1 MPRSNFLHGWEKIT
15 PCWHTRHT
23 FFSAGLAFRRGCF
36 MTGVDRRFLFQNALL
51 MNLPNQLTVSRLVLT
66 VVFVA
71 ATAVPWAYGFTV
83 GLVLFSIASITD
95 WLDGKIARERN
106 LVTAFGQL
114 MDPLADKV
122 LMAAA
127 FVTLM
132 GQDLAP
138 QVKLMPG
145 WLLIAILSREFLV
158 TGLRLVA
165 GARGA
170 VLAADRLGK
179 QKTIWQIV
187 TACYLL
193 LYLATREAPAAFAR
207 PLFDHPAAGFSIIH
221 PLLLGLTLVTTVY
234 SGLAYF
240 WKNRQIVLDQM

>member
-1 MPRSNFLHGWEKIT
+1 
-15 PCWHTRHT
+15 
-23 FFSAGLAFRRGCF
+23 
-36 MTGVDRRFLFQNALL
+36 
-51 MNLPNQLTVSRLVLT
+51 MNLPNRLTVSRLVLT

-71 ATAVPWAYGFTV
+71 VTAIPWPYAFTL
-83 GLVLFSIASITD
+83 GLVLFSIASLTD

-132 GQDLAP
+132 DQN
-138 QVKLMPG
+138 LMPG
-145 WLLIAILSREFLV
+145 WLVIAVLAREFMV

-165 GARGA
+165 GTRGA
-170 VLAADRLGK
+170 VLAADKLGK

-193 LYLATREAPAAFAR
+193 VYLASREAPLAFAG
-207 PLFDHPAAGFSIIH
+207 PLFDLPVIGFGTVH
-221 PLLLGLTLVTTVY
+221 RLLLALTLVTTIY

-240 WKNRQIVLDQM
+240 WKNRRLVLEEV

>member
-1 MPRSNFLHGWEKIT
+1 
-15 PCWHTRHT
+15 
-23 FFSAGLAFRRGCF
+23 
-36 MTGVDRRFLFQNALL
+36 

-66 VVFVA
+66 VIFVA
-71 ATAVPWAYGFTV
+71 TTALPWAYAFTV
-83 GLVLFSIASITD
+83 GLFLFSVASITD

-127 FVTLM
+127 FITLM
-132 GQDLAP
+132 END
-138 QVKLMPG
+138 LMPG
-145 WLLIAILSREFLV
+145 WLVIAILAREFLV

-170 VLAADRLGK
+170 VLAADKLGK

-193 LYLATREAPAAFAR
+193 VYLASREEPLAWVR
-207 PLFDHPAAGFSIIH
+207 PLFDWPSLGFLILH
-221 PLLLGLTLVTTVY
+221 PLLLGLTLATTLY
-234 SGLAYF
+234 SGFAYF
-240 WKNRQIVLDQM
+240 WKNRAMVMREM

>member
-1 MPRSNFLHGWEKIT
+1 
-15 PCWHTRHT
+15 
-23 FFSAGLAFRRGCF
+23 
-36 MTGVDRRFLFQNALL
+36 

-71 ATAVPWAYGFTV
+71 VTALPWAYAFTV
-83 GLVLFSIASITD
+83 GLFLFSVASITD

-127 FVTLM
+127 FITLM
-132 GQDLAP
+132 E
-138 QVKLMPG
+138 KNLMPG
-145 WLLIAILSREFLV
+145 WLVIAILAREFLV

-170 VLAADRLGK
+170 VLAADKLGK

-193 LYLATREAPAAFAR
+193 VYLASREEPLAWVR
-207 PLFDHPAAGFSIIH
+207 PLFDWPSLGFQILH
-221 PLLLGLTLVTTVY
+221 PLLLGLTLATTLY
-234 SGLAYF
+234 SGFAYF
-240 WKNRQIVLDQM
+240 WKNRAMVMREM

>member
-1 MPRSNFLHGWEKIT
+1 MRSDALAAWLGALVIDT
-15 PCWHTRHT
+15 P
-23 FFSAGLAFRRGCF
+23 AP
-36 MTGVDRRFLFQNALL
+36 

-66 VVFVA
+66 VIFAGV
-71 ATAVPWAYGFTV
+71 TAFSWKYAFTL
-83 GLVLFSIASITD
+83 GLILFSVASITD

-106 LVTAFGQL
+106 LVTPFGQL

-127 FVTLM
+127 FVTLLER
-132 GQDLAP
+132 G
-138 QVKLMPG
+138 LMPG
-145 WLLIAILSREFLV
+145 WLVTAILAREFLV

-170 VLAADRLGK
+170 VLAADKLGK

-193 LYLATREAPAAFAR
+193 VYLATREEPLAFAR
-207 PLFDHPAAGFSIIH
+207 PLFDHAGFGFAWIH
-221 PLLLGLTLVTTVY
+221 PLLLGLTLVTTLY
-234 SGLAYF
+234 SGIVYF
-240 WKNRQIVLDQM
+240 WRNRQLVLQEM

>member
-1 MPRSNFLHGWEKIT
+1 
-15 PCWHTRHT
+15 
-23 FFSAGLAFRRGCF
+23 
-36 MTGVDRRFLFQNALL
+36 
-51 MNLPNQLTVSRLVLT
+51 MNLPNQLTMSRLVLT

-71 ATAVPWAYGFTV
+71 VTAVPWGYAFTV
-83 GLVLFSIASITD
+83 GLALFSIASITD

-132 GQDLAP
+132 DQR
-138 QVKLMPG
+138 LMPG
-145 WLLIAILSREFLV
+145 WLVIAILAREFLV

-170 VLAADRLGK
+170 VLAADKLGK

-193 LYLATREAPAAFAR
+193 IYLASWEEPLAWVR
-207 PLFDHPAAGFSIIH
+207 PLFDRPALGFPIIH
-221 PLLLGLTLVTTVY
+221 PVLLGLTLATTLY
-234 SGLAYF
+234 SGFTYF
-240 WKNRQIVLDQM
+240 WKNRALVLQEM

>member
-1 MPRSNFLHGWEKIT
+1 
-15 PCWHTRHT
+15 
-23 FFSAGLAFRRGCF
+23 
-36 MTGVDRRFLFQNALL
+36 
-51 MNLPNQLTVSRLVLT
+51 MNLPNQLTMSRLVLT
-66 VVFVA
+66 VMFVA
-71 ATAVPWAYGFTV
+71 VTAVPWGYAFTV
-83 GLVLFSIASITD
+83 GLGLFAMASITD

-122 LMAAA
+122 LMAAG

-132 GQDLAP
+132 EQR
-138 QVKLMPG
+138 LMPG
-145 WLLIAILSREFLV
+145 WLVIAILAREFLV

-170 VLAADRLGK
+170 VLAADKLGK

-193 LYLATREAPAAFAR
+193 VYLASREEPLGWVR
-207 PLFDHPAAGFSIIH
+207 PLFDRPALGFPIIH
-221 PLLLGLTLVTTVY
+221 PVLLGMTLATTLY
-234 SGLAYF
+234 SGFTYF
-240 WKNRQIVLDQM
+240 WKNRGVVLQEM

>member
-1 MPRSNFLHGWEKIT
+1 
-15 PCWHTRHT
+15 
-23 FFSAGLAFRRGCF
+23 
-36 MTGVDRRFLFQNALL
+36 
-51 MNLPNQLTVSRLVLT
+51 MNLPNQLTMSRLVLT
-66 VVFVA
+66 VVFVVV
-71 ATAVPWAYGFTV
+71 TAVPWAYAFTV
-83 GLVLFSIASITD
+83 GLVLFGVASITD

-132 GQDLAP
+132 GQELVP
-138 QVKLMPG
+138 HSKLMPG
-145 WLLIAILSREFLV
+145 WLVIAILAREFLV

-170 VLAADRLGK
+170 VLAADKLGK

-193 LYLATREAPAAFAR
+193 VYLASREEPLRWVR
-207 PLFDHPAAGFSIIH
+207 PLFDLPALGFPIIH
-221 PLLLGLTLVTTVY
+221 PVLLGFTLVTTLY
-234 SGLAYF
+234 SGFVYF
-240 WKNRQIVLDQM
+240 WKNRALVLQEM

>member
-1 MPRSNFLHGWEKIT
+1 
-15 PCWHTRHT
+15 
-23 FFSAGLAFRRGCF
+23 
-36 MTGVDRRFLFQNALL
+36 

-71 ATAVPWAYGFTV
+71 VTAVPWAYGFTV
-83 GLVLFSIASITD
+83 GLVLFSMASITD

-127 FVTLM
+127 FVTLLD
-132 GQDLAP
+132 QR
-138 QVKLMPG
+138 LMPG
-145 WLLIAILSREFLV
+145 WLVIAILAREFLV

-170 VLAADRLGK
+170 VLSADRLGK
-179 QKTIWQIV
+179 QKTLWQIV
-187 TACYLL
+187 TACFLL
-193 LYLATREAPAAFAR
+193 VTLAAREAPLAIVR
-207 PLFDHPAAGFSIIH
+207 PWFDQGGQVFQLLH
-221 PLLLGLTLVTTVY
+221 PLLLGLTLATTLY

-240 WKNRQIVLDQM
+240 WKNRQIVLEQI

>member
-1 MPRSNFLHGWEKIT
+1 
-15 PCWHTRHT
+15 
-23 FFSAGLAFRRGCF
+23 
-36 MTGVDRRFLFQNALL
+36 

-71 ATAVPWAYGFTV
+71 VTALPWAYAFTV
-83 GLVLFSIASITD
+83 GLFLFSVASITD

-127 FVTLM
+127 FITLM
-132 GQDLAP
+132 EKD
-138 QVKLMPG
+138 LMPG
-145 WLLIAILSREFLV
+145 WLVIAILAREFLV

-170 VLAADRLGK
+170 VLAADKLGK

-193 LYLATREAPAAFAR
+193 VYLASREEPLAWVR
-207 PLFDHPAAGFSIIH
+207 PLFDWPSLGFQILH
-221 PLLLGLTLVTTVY
+221 PLLLGLTLATTLY
-234 SGLAYF
+234 SGFAYF
-240 WKNRQIVLDQM
+240 WKNRAMVMREM

>member
-1 MPRSNFLHGWEKIT
+1 
-15 PCWHTRHT
+15 
-23 FFSAGLAFRRGCF
+23 
-36 MTGVDRRFLFQNALL
+36 

-71 ATAVPWAYGFTV
+71 VTALPWNYAFTV

-132 GQDLAP
+132 GQDLVP
-138 QVKLMPG
+138 HHKLMPG
-145 WLLIAILSREFLV
+145 WLVIAILAREFLV

-170 VLAADRLGK
+170 VLAADKLGK

-193 LYLATREAPAAFAR
+193 VYLATREAPLAFAR
-207 PLFDHPAAGFSIIH
+207 PLFDWPALGFHILH
-221 PLLLGLTLVTTVY
+221 PLLLALTLVTTIY

-240 WKNRQIVLDQM
+240 WKNRQIVIDQM

>member
-1 MPRSNFLHGWEKIT
+1 
-15 PCWHTRHT
+15 
-23 FFSAGLAFRRGCF
+23 
-36 MTGVDRRFLFQNALL
+36 

-66 VVFVA
+66 VIFVA
-71 ATAVPWAYGFTV
+71 VTAVPWGYAFTV
-83 GLVLFSIASITD
+83 GLALFSIASITD

-127 FVTLM
+127 FITLM
-132 GQDLAP
+132 EKD
-138 QVKLMPG
+138 LMPG
-145 WLLIAILSREFLV
+145 WLVIAILAREFLV

-170 VLAADRLGK
+170 VLAADKLGK

-193 LYLATREAPAAFAR
+193 VYLASREEPLAWVR
-207 PLFDHPAAGFSIIH
+207 PLFDWPSLGFQILH
-221 PLLLGLTLVTTVY
+221 PLLLGLTLATTLY
-234 SGLAYF
+234 SGFAYF
-240 WKNRQIVLDQM
+240 WKNRAMVMQEM

>member
-1 MPRSNFLHGWEKIT
+1 
-15 PCWHTRHT
+15 
-23 FFSAGLAFRRGCF
+23 
-36 MTGVDRRFLFQNALL
+36 
-51 MNLPNQLTVSRLVLT
+51 MNLPNQLTMSRLALT

-71 ATAVPWAYGFTV
+71 VTAVPWGYAFTV
-83 GLVLFSIASITD
+83 GLGLFSVASITD
-95 WLDGKIARERN
+95 WLDGKIARERG

-132 GQDLAP
+132 EQR
-138 QVKLMPG
+138 LMPG
-145 WLLIAILSREFLV
+145 WLVIAILAREFLV

-170 VLAADRLGK
+170 VLAADKLGK

-193 LYLATREAPAAFAR
+193 VYLASREEPLAWVR
-207 PLFDHPAAGFSIIH
+207 PLFDWPALGFSIIH
-221 PLLLGLTLVTTVY
+221 PLLLGLTLATTLY
-234 SGLAYF
+234 SGFAYF
-240 WKNRQIVLDQM
+240 WKNRAVVLQEM

>member
-1 MPRSNFLHGWEKIT
+1 
-15 PCWHTRHT
+15 
-23 FFSAGLAFRRGCF
+23 
-36 MTGVDRRFLFQNALL
+36 

-71 ATAVPWAYGFTV
+71 VTAVPWGYAFTV
-83 GLVLFSIASITD
+83 GLFLFSVASITD

-127 FVTLM
+127 FITLM
-132 GQDLAP
+132 EKD
-138 QVKLMPG
+138 LMPG
-145 WLLIAILSREFLV
+145 WLVIAILAREFLV

-170 VLAADRLGK
+170 VLAADKLGK

-187 TACYLL
+187 TSCYLL
-193 LYLATREAPAAFAR
+193 VYLASREEPLAWVR
-207 PLFDHPAAGFSIIH
+207 PLFDWPSLGFQILH
-221 PLLLGLTLVTTVY
+221 PLLLGLTLATTLY
-234 SGLAYF
+234 SGFAYF
-240 WKNRQIVLDQM
+240 WKNRAMVMREM

>member
-1 MPRSNFLHGWEKIT
+1 
-15 PCWHTRHT
+15 
-23 FFSAGLAFRRGCF
+23 
-36 MTGVDRRFLFQNALL
+36 

-66 VVFVA
+66 VIFVA
-71 ATAVPWAYGFTV
+71 TTALPWAYAFTV
-83 GLVLFSIASITD
+83 GLFLFSVASITD

-114 MDPLADKV
+114 MDPLADKI

-127 FVTLM
+127 FITLM
-132 GQDLAP
+132 EKD
-138 QVKLMPG
+138 LMPG
-145 WLLIAILSREFLV
+145 WLVIAILAREFLV

-170 VLAADRLGK
+170 VLAADKLGK

-193 LYLATREAPAAFAR
+193 VYLASREEPLAWVR
-207 PLFDHPAAGFSIIH
+207 PLFDWPSLGFQILH
-221 PLLLGLTLVTTVY
+221 PLLLGLTLATTLY
-234 SGLAYF
+234 SGFAYF
-240 WKNRQIVLDQM
+240 WKNRAMVMQEM

>member
-1 MPRSNFLHGWEKIT
+1 
-15 PCWHTRHT
+15 
-23 FFSAGLAFRRGCF
+23 
-36 MTGVDRRFLFQNALL
+36 

-66 VVFVA
+66 VIFVA
-71 ATAVPWAYGFTV
+71 TTALPWAYAFTV
-83 GLVLFSIASITD
+83 GLFLFSVASITD

-114 MDPLADKV
+114 LDPLADKV

-127 FVTLM
+127 FITLM
-132 GQDLAP
+132 EKD
-138 QVKLMPG
+138 LMPG
-145 WLLIAILSREFLV
+145 WLVIAILAREFLV

-170 VLAADRLGK
+170 VLAADKLGK

-193 LYLATREAPAAFAR
+193 VYLASREEPLAWVR
-207 PLFDHPAAGFSIIH
+207 PLFDWPSLGFQILH
-221 PLLLGLTLVTTVY
+221 PLLLGLTLATTLY
-234 SGLAYF
+234 SGFAYF
-240 WKNRQIVLDQM
+240 WKNRAMVMQEM

>member
-1 MPRSNFLHGWEKIT
+1 
-15 PCWHTRHT
+15 
-23 FFSAGLAFRRGCF
+23 
-36 MTGVDRRFLFQNALL
+36 

-66 VVFVA
+66 VIFVA
-71 ATAVPWAYGFTV
+71 TTALPWAYAFTV
-83 GLVLFSIASITD
+83 GLFLFSVASITD

-127 FVTLM
+127 FITLM
-132 GQDLAP
+132 EKD
-138 QVKLMPG
+138 LMPG
-145 WLLIAILSREFLV
+145 WLVIAILAREFLV

-170 VLAADRLGK
+170 VLAADKLGK

-193 LYLATREAPAAFAR
+193 VYLASREEPLAWVR
-207 PLFDHPAAGFSIIH
+207 PLFDWPSLGFQILH
-221 PLLLGLTLVTTVY
+221 PLLLGLTLATTLY
-234 SGLAYF
+234 SGFAYF
-240 WKNRQIVLDQM
+240 WKNRAMVLREM

>member
-1 MPRSNFLHGWEKIT
+1 
-15 PCWHTRHT
+15 
-23 FFSAGLAFRRGCF
+23 
-36 MTGVDRRFLFQNALL
+36 

-66 VVFVA
+66 VIFVA
-71 ATAVPWAYGFTV
+71 TTALPWAYAFTV
-83 GLVLFSIASITD
+83 GLFLFSVASITD

-127 FVTLM
+127 FITLM
-132 GQDLAP
+132 EKD
-138 QVKLMPG
+138 LMPG
-145 WLLIAILSREFLV
+145 WLVIAILAREFLV

-170 VLAADRLGK
+170 VLAADKLGK

-193 LYLATREAPAAFAR
+193 VYLASREEPLGWVR
-207 PLFDHPAAGFSIIH
+207 PLFDWPSLGFQILH
-221 PLLLGLTLVTTVY
+221 PLLLGLTLATTLY
-234 SGLAYF
+234 SGFAYF
-240 WKNRQIVLDQM
+240 WKNRAMVMQEM

>member
-1 MPRSNFLHGWEKIT
+1 
-15 PCWHTRHT
+15 
-23 FFSAGLAFRRGCF
+23 
-36 MTGVDRRFLFQNALL
+36 

-66 VVFVA
+66 VIFVA
-71 ATAVPWAYGFTV
+71 TTAFPWAYAFTV
-83 GLVLFSIASITD
+83 GLFLFSVASITD

-127 FVTLM
+127 FITLM
-132 GQDLAP
+132 EKD
-138 QVKLMPG
+138 LMPG
-145 WLLIAILSREFLV
+145 WLVIAILAREFLV

-170 VLAADRLGK
+170 VLAADKLGK
-179 QKTIWQIV
+179 QKTIWQIA

-193 LYLATREAPAAFAR
+193 VYLASREEPLAWVR
-207 PLFDHPAAGFSIIH
+207 PLFDLPSLGFQILH
-221 PLLLGLTLVTTVY
+221 PLLLGLTLVTTLY
-234 SGLAYF
+234 SGFAYF
-240 WKNRQIVLDQM
+240 WKNRAMVLQEM

>member
-1 MPRSNFLHGWEKIT
+1 
-15 PCWHTRHT
+15 
-23 FFSAGLAFRRGCF
+23 
-36 MTGVDRRFLFQNALL
+36 

-71 ATAVPWAYGFTV
+71 VTAIPWPYAFTL
-83 GLVLFSIASITD
+83 GLALFSMASITD

-106 LVTAFGQL
+106 LVTSFGQL

-132 GQDLAP
+132 AQDLVP
-138 QVKLMPG
+138 GQKLMPG
-145 WLLIAILSREFLV
+145 WLVIAILAREFLV

-170 VLAADRLGK
+170 VLAADKLGK

-193 LYLATREAPAAFAR
+193 VYLASREEPLAFVR
-207 PLFDHPAAGFSIIH
+207 PLFDWPSLGFGVIH
-221 PLLLGLTLVTTVY
+221 PLLLGLTLVTTLY

-240 WKNRQIVLDQM
+240 WKNRQLVLNEI

>member
-1 MPRSNFLHGWEKIT
+1 
-15 PCWHTRHT
+15 
-23 FFSAGLAFRRGCF
+23 
-36 MTGVDRRFLFQNALL
+36 

-71 ATAVPWAYGFTV
+71 VTAIPWPYAFTL
-83 GLVLFSIASITD
+83 GLALFSIASITD

-106 LVTAFGQL
+106 LVTSFGQL

-132 GQDLAP
+132 GQDLVP
-138 QVKLMPG
+138 GHKLMPG
-145 WLLIAILSREFLV
+145 WLVIAILAREFLV

-170 VLAADRLGK
+170 VLAADKLGK

-193 LYLATREAPAAFAR
+193 VYLASREEPLAFAR
-207 PLFDHPAAGFSIIH
+207 PLFDWPALGFGVIH
-221 PLLLGLTLVTTVY
+221 PLLLGLTLVTTLY

-240 WKNRQIVLDQM
+240 WKNRQLVLNEI

>member
-1 MPRSNFLHGWEKIT
+1 
-15 PCWHTRHT
+15 
-23 FFSAGLAFRRGCF
+23 
-36 MTGVDRRFLFQNALL
+36 
-51 MNLPNQLTVSRLVLT
+51 MNLPNQLTLSRLVLT

-71 ATAVPWAYGFTV
+71 VTAAPWAYAFTV
-83 GLVLFSIASITD
+83 GLALFSIASLTD
-95 WLDGKIARERN
+95 WLDGKIARERG

-132 GQDLAP
+132 DQR
-138 QVKLMPG
+138 LMPG
-145 WLLIAILSREFLV
+145 WLVISILAREFLV

-170 VLAADRLGK
+170 VLAADNLGK

-193 LYLATREAPAAFAR
+193 VFLASREMPLAWLR
-207 PLFDHPAAGFSIIH
+207 PLFDRPALGFSIIH
-221 PLLLGLTLVTTVY
+221 PLLLGLTLATTLY
-234 SGLAYF
+234 SGFAYF
-240 WKNRQIVLDQM
+240 WKNRAVVLREI

>member
-1 MPRSNFLHGWEKIT
+1 
-15 PCWHTRHT
+15 
-23 FFSAGLAFRRGCF
+23 
-36 MTGVDRRFLFQNALL
+36 
-51 MNLPNQLTVSRLVLT
+51 MNLPNRLTVSRLVLT

-71 ATAVPWAYGFTV
+71 VTAIPWSYAFTI
-83 GLVLFSIASITD
+83 GLVLFAIASITD

-106 LVTAFGQL
+106 LVTSFGKL

-132 GQDLAP
+132 GQSFTGTPAALSTG
-138 QVKLMPG
+138 QLIPG
-145 WLLIAILSREFLV
+145 WLVIAILAREFMV

-165 GARGA
+165 GAKGA
-170 VLAADRLGK
+170 VLAADKLGK

-193 LYLATREAPAAFAR
+193 IYLATREQPLAFAR
-207 PLFDHPAAGFSIIH
+207 PLFELPGLGFRYIH
-221 PLLLGLTLVTTVY
+221 PFLLAVTLATTLY
-234 SGLAYF
+234 SGWAYF
-240 WKNRQIVLDQM
+240 WKNRQVVLAEM

>member
-1 MPRSNFLHGWEKIT
+1 
-15 PCWHTRHT
+15 
-23 FFSAGLAFRRGCF
+23 
-36 MTGVDRRFLFQNALL
+36 

-66 VVFVA
+66 VIFVA
-71 ATAVPWAYGFTV
+71 TTAFPWAYAFTV
-83 GLVLFSIASITD
+83 GLFLFSVASITD

-127 FVTLM
+127 FITLM
-132 GQDLAP
+132 EKD
-138 QVKLMPG
+138 LMPG
-145 WLLIAILSREFLV
+145 WLVIAILAREFLV

-170 VLAADRLGK
+170 VLAADKLGK

-193 LYLATREAPAAFAR
+193 VYLASREEPLAWVR
-207 PLFDHPAAGFSIIH
+207 PLFDLPSLGFQILH
-221 PLLLGLTLVTTVY
+221 PLLLGLTLVTTLY
-234 SGLAYF
+234 SGLACF
-240 WKNRQIVLDQM
+240 WKNRAMVLQEM

>member
-1 MPRSNFLHGWEKIT
+1 
-15 PCWHTRHT
+15 
-23 FFSAGLAFRRGCF
+23 
-36 MTGVDRRFLFQNALL
+36 

-66 VVFVA
+66 VIFVA
-71 ATAVPWAYGFTV
+71 TTALPWAYAFTV
-83 GLVLFSIASITD
+83 GLFLFSVASITD

-127 FVTLM
+127 FITLM
-132 GQDLAP
+132 EKD
-138 QVKLMPG
+138 LMPG
-145 WLLIAILSREFLV
+145 WLVIAILAREFLV

-170 VLAADRLGK
+170 VLAADKLGK
-179 QKTIWQIV
+179 QKTIWQIA

-193 LYLATREAPAAFAR
+193 VYLASREEPLAWVR
-207 PLFDHPAAGFSIIH
+207 PLFDLPSLGFQILH
-221 PLLLGLTLVTTVY
+221 PLLLGLTLVTTLY
-234 SGLAYF
+234 SGFAYF
-240 WKNRQIVLDQM
+240 WKNRAMVLQEM

>member
-1 MPRSNFLHGWEKIT
+1 MAQR
-15 PCWHTRHT
+15 
-23 FFSAGLAFRRGCF
+23 
-36 MTGVDRRFLFQNALL
+36 
-51 MNLPNQLTVSRLVLT
+51 MNLPNQLTLSRLVLT
-66 VVFVA
+66 VAFVA
-71 ATAVPWAYGFTV
+71 ATAAPWPYAFTV
-83 GLVLFSIASITD
+83 GLGLFSVASITD

-132 GQDLAP
+132 GQELVP
-138 QVKLMPG
+138 HQRLMPG
-145 WLLIAILSREFLV
+145 WLVIAILAREFLV

-165 GARGA
+165 GARGS
-170 VLAADRLGK
+170 VLAADKLGK

-193 LYLATREAPAAFAR
+193 VFLATRETPLAFAR
-207 PLFDHPAAGFSIIH
+207 PLFELPALGFQIIH
-221 PLLLGLTLVTTVY
+221 PLLLGLTLVTTLY

-240 WKNRQIVLDQM
+240 WKNRQIVLDQI

>member
-1 MPRSNFLHGWEKIT
+1 
-15 PCWHTRHT
+15 
-23 FFSAGLAFRRGCF
+23 
-36 MTGVDRRFLFQNALL
+36 

-66 VVFVA
+66 AAFVA
-71 ATAVPWAYGFTV
+71 VTAVPWPYAFTV
-83 GLVLFSIASITD
+83 GLGLFAVASITD

-114 MDPLADKV
+114 MDPLADKI

-132 GQDLAP
+132 EQG
-138 QVKLMPG
+138 LMPG
-145 WLLIAILSREFLV
+145 WLVIAILAREFLV

-179 QKTIWQIV
+179 QKTLWQMV

-193 LYLATREAPAAFAR
+193 IELATRESPLAFAR
-207 PLFDHPAAGFSIIH
+207 PWFELSGPGGFWLMW
-221 PLLLGLTLVTTVY
+221 PLLLGLTLVTTLY

-240 WKNRQIVLDQM
+240 WKNRQIVLEQL

>member
-1 MPRSNFLHGWEKIT
+1 
-15 PCWHTRHT
+15 
-23 FFSAGLAFRRGCF
+23 
-36 MTGVDRRFLFQNALL
+36 
-51 MNLPNQLTVSRLVLT
+51 MNLPNQLTMSRLVLT

-71 ATAVPWAYGFTV
+71 VTAVPWEYAFTV
-83 GLVLFSIASITD
+83 GLALFSIASITD

-132 GQDLAP
+132 DQR
-138 QVKLMPG
+138 LMPA
-145 WLLIAILSREFLV
+145 WLVIAILAREFLV

-170 VLAADRLGK
+170 VLAADKLGK
-179 QKTIWQIV
+179 QKTICQIV

-193 LYLATREAPAAFAR
+193 IYLASGEEPLAWIR
-207 PLFDHPAAGFSIIH
+207 PLFDRPTLGFPIIH
-221 PLLLGLTLVTTVY
+221 PVLLGLTLATTLY
-234 SGLAYF
+234 SGLTYF
-240 WKNRQIVLDQM
+240 WKNRALVLQEI

>member
-1 MPRSNFLHGWEKIT
+1 
-15 PCWHTRHT
+15 
-23 FFSAGLAFRRGCF
+23 
-36 MTGVDRRFLFQNALL
+36 

-66 VVFVA
+66 VLFVA
-71 ATAVPWAYGFTV
+71 VTAVPWSFAFTV
-83 GLVLFSIASITD
+83 GLAIFAAASITD

-106 LVTAFGQL
+106 LITSFGKL

-132 GQDLAP
+132 GQSFTGIPPAFSSGQLI
-138 QVKLMPG
+138 PG
-145 WLLIAILSREFLV
+145 WLVIAILAREFLV

-165 GARGA
+165 GSKGA
-170 VLAADRLGK
+170 VLAADKLGK

-193 LYLATREAPAAFAR
+193 AYLAAREQPLGFAS
-207 PLFDHPAAGFSIIH
+207 PLFELPALGFRYLH
-221 PLLLGLTLVTTVY
+221 PLLLGVTLITTVY
-234 SGLAYF
+234 SGFAYF
-240 WKNRQIVLDQM
+240 WKNRSLVLSEM